1 MGFNISLS
9 GIGASQKD
17 LNTTSNNIA
26 NSNTYGF
33 KESRAEFGDVY
44 SSSVF
49 SNAKTTTGGGVQTSV
64 VAQQF
69 HEGSSIYTN
78 NPMDLRISG
87 SGFFAVADD
96 KLQPQNNSLT
106 RNGAFH
112 LNKDNNIVN
121 SEGQYLLGY
130 KVDQETD
137 QVTSY
142 ESQSMK
148 VPDQFGQPKESENID
163 IGVNLPASAE
173 AKNPSNFDF
182 NEASTYNKSTSLTMY
197 DSLGQPYKMTTYYVK
212 DNGGEAAAPPALDA
226 DGNPIPADP
235 AADGAAGAAG
245 DAGGADNRWAV
256 YYTVTDAT
264 GEKAVDVNLT
274 PEGDGEVA
282 SGDANGPLASGH
294 QGHFVEFN
302 TDGSVK
308 SVNNGNPIVTEE
320 LGAAGA
326 GLEMNG
332 ASEAQKLNIKF
343 DEPTQYAAPFEIRRF
358 SEDGATTGYLAK
370 VDIDS
375 KGSIVATYSNGENV
389 TLGRV
394 GMVRVPNEQGLVSK
408 GGTQWVTSQDSGA
421 AIWGEASQ
429 GAFGGIK
436 SGTLEQSNIDMT
448 QELVDLI
455 TAQRNFQA
463 NSRALEVDN
472 QLQQTILQIR

>member
-26 NSNTYGF
+26 NANTYGF

-44 SSSVF
+44 SSSIF

-112 LNKDNNIVN
+112 LDKDNNIVN

-130 KVDQETD
+130 QVDQDTD

-142 ESQSMK
+142 EAQALK
-148 VPDQFGQPKESENID
+148 VPDQFGQPRASSNVE
-163 IGVNLPASAE
+163 IGVNLPANGDPKD
-173 AKNPSNFDF
+173 AKLFDF
-182 NEASTYNKSTSLTMY
+182 NDPNTYNKSTSVTIY

-212 DNGGEAAAPPALDA
+212 DNTAP
-226 DGNPIPADP
+226 
-235 AADGAAGAAG
+235 
-245 DAGGADNRWAV
+245 NRWAV
-256 YYTVTDAT
+256 YYTATDST
-264 GEKAVDVNLT
+264 GEKPVNIT
-274 PEGDGEVA
+274 
-282 SGDANGPLASGH
+282 NGGSATATGQ
-294 QGHFVEFN
+294 QGSFIDFN
-302 TDGSVK
+302 TDGSVA
-308 SVNNGNPIVTEE
+308 SVNSGNPIITEP
-320 LGAAGA
+320 LGATGA
-326 GLEMNG
+326 GLNLNG
-332 ASEAQKLNIKF
+332 ADENQTLNVNF
-343 DEPTQYAAPFEIRRF
+343 ADPTQYAAPFEIRRF
-358 SEDGATTGYLAK
+358 NEDGATTGYLAK
-370 VDIDS
+370 VDIDA
-375 KGSIVATYSNGENV
+375 KGSIVGTYSNGENV

-408 GGTQWVTSQDSGA
+408 GGTQWVSSQDSGA
-421 AIWGEASQ
+421 TIWGEASQ
-429 GAFGGIK
+429 GAFGAIK

>member
-44 SSSVF
+44 SSSIF

-112 LNKDNNIVN
+112 LNKENQIVN

-130 KVDQETD
+130 GVDQETD
-137 QVTSY
+137 QVMSY
-142 ESQSMK
+142 ESQALK
-148 VPDQFGQPKESENID
+148 VPDQFGQPRASKNID
-163 IGVNLPASAE
+163 IGVNLPAAAE
-173 AKNPSNFDF
+173 AKDAQKFDF
-182 NEASTYNKSTSLTMY
+182 NDSDTYNKSTSVTMY

-212 DNGGEAAAPPALDA
+212 DAGSAAADDA
-226 DGNPIPADP
+226 ANSVA
-235 AADGAAGAAG
+235 
-245 DAGGADNRWAV
+245 NRWAAF
-256 YYTVTDAT
+256 YTVTDAT
-264 GEKAVDVNLT
+264 GEKQVSVNT
-274 PEGDGEVA
+274 APEGDGEVA
-282 SGDANGPLASGH
+282 TGAANAPDSSGH
-294 QGHFVEFN
+294 IGTYIEFN

-308 SVNNGNPIVTEE
+308 SVNNGQKIVTQS
-320 LGAAGA
+320 LGKGDGGA
-326 GLEMNG
+326 GLELNG
-332 ASEAQKLNIKF
+332 ADDTQTLNINF
-343 DEPTQYAAPFEIRRF
+343 DEPTQYAAPFEMRRF

-429 GAFGGIK
+429 GAFGAVK

>member
-44 SSSVF
+44 SSSIF

-112 LNKDNNIVN
+112 LDKDNQIVN

-130 KVDQETD
+130 QVDQETD

-142 ESQSMK
+142 EAQSLK
-148 VPDQFGQPKESENID
+148 VPDQFGQPRASGNVEV
-163 IGVNLPASAE
+163 GVNLPANADV
-173 AKNPSNFDF
+173 KDPKQFDF
-182 NEASTYNKSTSLTMY
+182 NNPDSYNKSTSVTIY

-212 DNGGEAAAPPALDA
+212 DNTAA
-226 DGNPIPADP
+226 
-235 AADGAAGAAG
+235 
-245 DAGGADNRWAV
+245 NRWAV
-256 YYTVTDAT
+256 YYTATDST
-264 GEKAVDVNLT
+264 GEKPVN
-274 PEGDGEVA
+274 VV
-282 SGDANGPLASGH
+282 NGGSATATGQ
-294 QGHFVEFN
+294 QGSFLDFN
-302 TDGSVK
+302 TDGSVA
-308 SVNNGNPIVTEE
+308 SVNGGNPIQTEP

-326 GLEMNG
+326 GLNLNG
-332 ASEAQKLNIKF
+332 ADENQTLSVNF

-358 SEDGATTGYLAK
+358 NEDGATTGYLAK
-370 VDIDS
+370 VDIDA

-408 GGTQWVTSQDSGA
+408 GGTQWVASQDSGA

-429 GAFGGIK
+429 GAFGAVK

>member
-1 MGFNISLS
+1 MSFNVSLS

-44 SSSVF
+44 SSSIF

-69 HEGSSIYTN
+69 HEGSSVYTN

-96 KLQPQNNSLT
+96 KLQPQNNNLT

-112 LNKDNNIVN
+112 LNKDNQVVN
-121 SEGQYLLGY
+121 SDGQYLLGY
-130 KVDQETD
+130 QVDQGTD
-137 QVTSY
+137 QVSSY
-142 ESQSMK
+142 EAQAMV
-148 VPDQFGQPKESENID
+148 VPDQFGQPRESQNIN
-163 IGVNLPASAE
+163 IGVNVPASAP
-173 AKNPSNFDF
+173 AKDPARFDF
-182 NEASTYNKSTSLTMY
+182 NDPSSYNKSTSVTMY
-197 DSLGQPYKMTTYYVK
+197 DSLGQPYKMTSYYVK
-212 DNGGEAAAPPALDA
+212 DNGGDAAAMPLDA
-226 DGNPIPADP
+226 NGQPME
-235 AADGAAGAAG
+235 GAKSQGAE
-245 DAGGADNRWAV
+245 NRWAV
-256 YYTVTDAT
+256 YYTVTDST
-264 GEKAVDVNLT
+264 GEKALDINMT

-282 SGDANGPLASGH
+282 SGAAFGPMGSTGH
-294 QGHFVEFN
+294 QGHFIEFN

-308 SVNNGNPIVTEE
+308 SVNNGNPIITQA
-320 LGAAGA
+320 LGTSEAQGGA
-326 GLEMNG
+326 GLNMNG
-332 ASEAQKLNIKF
+332 ADMAQTLNINF
-343 DEPTQYAAPFEIRRF
+343 DQPTQYAAPFEIRRF
-358 SEDGATTGYLAK
+358 NEDGATTGFLTK
-370 VDIDS
+370 VDIDG

-394 GMVRVPNEQGLVSK
+394 AMVRVANEQGLVSK
-408 GGTQWVTSQDSGA
+408 GGTQWVSGQDSGA
-421 AIWGEASQ
+421 AMWGEATQ
-429 GAFGGIK
+429 GAFGSIK
-436 SGTLEQSNIDMT
+436 SGSLEQSNIDMT

-463 NSRALEVDN
+463 NSRALEVGN

>member
-1 MGFNISLS
+1 
-9 GIGASQKD
+9 
-17 LNTTSNNIA
+17 
-26 NSNTYGF
+26 
-33 KESRAEFGDVY
+33 
-44 SSSVF
+44 
-49 SNAKTTTGGGVQTSV
+49 
-64 VAQQF
+64 
-69 HEGSSIYTN
+69 
-78 NPMDLRISG
+78 MDLRISG

-212 DNGGEAAAPPALDA
+212 DNGGEGAAPPALDA

-245 DAGGADNRWAV
+245 DAGGTDNRWAV

-320 LGAAGA
+320 LG
-326 GLEMNG
+326 GL
-332 ASEAQKLNIKF
+332 L
-343 DEPTQYAAPFEIRRF
+343 
-358 SEDGATTGYLAK
+358 
-370 VDIDS
+370 
-375 KGSIVATYSNGENV
+375 
-389 TLGRV
+389 
-394 GMVRVPNEQGLVSK
+394 VPVWK
-408 GGTQWVTSQDSGA
+408 
-421 AIWGEASQ
+421 
-429 GAFGGIK
+429 
-436 SGTLEQSNIDMT
+436 
-448 QELVDLI
+448 
-455 TAQRNFQA
+455 
-463 NSRALEVDN
+463 
-472 QLQQTILQIR
+472 

>member
-44 SSSVF
+44 SSSIF

-78 NPMDLRISG
+78 NPLDMRISG

-96 KLQPQNNSLT
+96 SLQPQNNSLS

-112 LNKDNNIVN
+112 LNKDNYMVN
-121 SEGQYLLGY
+121 SENQYLLGY
-130 KVDQETD
+130 KVDSETD

-142 ESQSMK
+142 EPQALK
-148 VPDQFGQPKESENID
+148 VPDQFGQPRASTNVQV
-163 IGVNLPASAE
+163 GVNLPANAD
-173 AKNPSNFDF
+173 AKDASLF
-182 NEASTYNKSTSLTMY
+182 NHNDPATYDKSTSVTIY
-197 DSLGQPYKMTTYYVK
+197 DSLGQPYKMSTYYTK
-212 DNGGEAAAPPALDA
+212 DNTAP
-226 DGNPIPADP
+226 
-235 AADGAAGAAG
+235 
-245 DAGGADNRWAV
+245 NRWV
-256 YYTVTDAT
+256 SHYTVTDSDGEKPLNVTNGGSTSAT
-264 GEKAVDVNLT
+264 GHKGTVLD
-274 PEGDGEVA
+274 
-282 SGDANGPLASGH
+282 
-294 QGHFVEFN
+294 FN
-302 TDGSVK
+302 SDGSVK
-308 SVNNGNPIVTEE
+308 TINGGNPIVTDSFA
-320 LGAAGA
+320 AAGIQ
-326 GLEMNG
+326 MNG
-332 ASEAQKLNIKF
+332 GDDQQTLTFNY
-343 DEPTQYAAPFEIRRF
+343 DEPTQYAAPFEVRRF
-358 SEDGATTGYLAK
+358 NEDGATTGYLAK
-370 VDIDS
+370 VDIDP

-408 GGTQWVTSQDSGA
+408 GGTQWVASQDSGA
-421 AIWGEASQ
+421 AIWGEATQ
-429 GAFGGIK
+429 GAFGAIK